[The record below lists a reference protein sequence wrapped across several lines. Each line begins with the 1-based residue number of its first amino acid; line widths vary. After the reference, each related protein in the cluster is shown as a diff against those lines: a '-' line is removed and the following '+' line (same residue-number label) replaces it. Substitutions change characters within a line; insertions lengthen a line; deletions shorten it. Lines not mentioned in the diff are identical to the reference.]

1 MIFVKEIQPKSL
13 GRDYK
18 PSSILT
24 TPAAPSSRQRAIAL
38 LLKCRCIVIVATSQ
52 QQPYY
57 RI

>member
-1 MIFVKEIQPKSL
+1 MTFVKEIQPKSL

-24 TPAAPSSRQRAIAL
+24 TPAAPSSRQRAITL
-38 LLKCRCIVIVATSQ
+38 MPTCRCIVIVATSQ

-57 RI
+57 CI